1 MKVEC
6 NKCGKSLNIP
16 DEKIPS
22 NKKVSV
28 SCPACKNKIIV
39 EKPSAEDKSEKPLIE
54 ATKTEEKE
62 IAPEKKEEPVEDKPE
77 KPISEVAKTEKKE
90 IAPEKKEEPVK
101 AMDPSEFADE
111 ELEVLEEGTKRAL
124 ICDTV
129 HQDKIAPVLKE
140 MVYQPKAVGSDSE
153 AIGRMK
159 FTQYDLVVL
168 AEDFAGS
175 SLTKNNILKYIRPM
189 PMTTRRKMFVA
200 LLGKDFNTMD
210 NMQAF
215 ALSVNVVMNYK
226 DVDNIAAILKK
237 SISDNDAFYKV
248 FKETLVALGKT

>member
-39 EKPSAEDKSEKPLIE
+39 EKPPAEDKSEKPLSE

-62 IAPEKKEEPVEDKPE
+62 NVPEKE
-77 KPISEVAKTEKKE
+77 
-90 IAPEKKEEPVK
+90 EEPVK

-140 MVYQPKAVGSDSE
+140 MVYQPKAVASDSE

-168 AEDFAGS
+168 AEVYERVYDEIQ
-175 SLTKNNILKYIRPM
+175 TKMLNEISTLHEKFEVESIWSYSH
-189 PMTTRRKMFVA
+189 
-200 LLGKDFNTMD
+200 LGDP
-210 NMQAF
+210 
-215 ALSVNVVMNYK
+215 
-226 DVDNIAAILKK
+226 
-237 SISDNDAFYKV
+237 KV
-248 FKETLVALGKT
+248 

>member
-39 EKPSAEDKSEKPLIE
+39 EKPPAEDKSEKPLIE

-62 IAPEKKEEPVEDKPE
+62 NPPEKE
-77 KPISEVAKTEKKE
+77 
-90 IAPEKKEEPVK
+90 EEPVK

-140 MVYQPKAVGSDSE
+140 MLYQPKTVASDSE

-175 SLTKNNILKYIRPM
+175 SLKKNNILKYIRPM

-200 LLGKDFNTMD
+200 LLGKDINTMD
-210 NMQAF
+210 NMQTF
-215 ALSVNVVMNYK
+215 ALSVNVVINYK
-226 DVDNIAAILKK
+226 DVDNIAAILNK
-237 SISDNDAFYKV
+237 SISDNDTFYKV